1 MRTTKRDNDIPAP
14 AAITSE
20 PVNVQA
26 LQEIASRKAAH
37 VTLLPRSDVTLRTI
51 IYEVLQCVVAL
62 PEPHLRVTW
71 REDENAQSY
80 GYKARRFSG
89 FGPFDGSKS
98 AFLRQLQAISR
109 KGAANGMVGR
119 SLFAL
124 PKIIRYAGRCDL
136 EGKAIDIDQVNS
148 HFYQQLKRH
157 PDAKCLHAYV
167 TDRDRYL
174 EELSANRDGAKVLF
188 LRLGYGGSLEK
199 WKREQGFEG
208 EMPKFVVEFCEEQ
221 KRLRAVD
228 CERHPDLHAAVKL
241 SGHPRPDVYVQSLL
255 NMAGER
261 QTLDEMQDAVELC
274 GSLVGSFEHDGLFVW
289 QDGDNQI
296 WEQDLLEQLSKRVSA
311 PLAKKPIPTLP
322 DVLRL
327 LSAAFP
333 GDWETVDPDWSCQLS
348 WITMAKKFAMRAQEH
363 KLYAHIVA
371 AESKAFPDFPWSVKD
386 LFVHEKSGNYHYYDP
401 ILNRWV
407 EPEAGHNRLL
417 HVITDS
423 LLTRLCNWSPQEV
436 DELEEECVVK
446 RDSDDRIPLLSSV
459 DPAKS
464 TEKFLRSLLTEHN
477 FELDGEATRRYI
489 QFENI
494 VFDREAMDF
503 IPHSPALRITNS
515 TGWSYVGSGLSEDI
529 EKRLAEAVAG
539 CDRLEFEE
547 ATVCELETLSKHV
560 PDLYFIRSVCG
571 TWERALYCLK
581 HIARATFAL
590 KYQENLWSRGP
601 GGNGKDTLA
610 NRVATL
616 LGSYFVN
623 LPCEALTAI
632 REVDA
637 PSQTFLSLRA
647 KRFVCVRE
655 IARGAQIKGNVYKTI
670 SDPKGKVKA
679 RGLFGKDQEFHP
691 HFLMFLCSNVPIEI
705 DDKSGGTTRRTKIL
719 DMPYN
724 FVDTPE
730 AANEK
735 QKDPTIEDRFEEW
748 NPSLFFLL
756 MQIYKHLLK
765 DSSYATVT
773 PVPAEVVEAASEE
786 LREPWMD
793 RLDEWTRENV
803 RPTDSVKDAAT
814 AATVRES
821 FFERCAGELQKREI
835 GMRLAQ
841 KGFHESPPKP
851 YKDKLKTVS
860 KRIYSFKFEDGTRFV
875 KLEGGR

>member
-1 MRTTKRDNDIPAP
+1 
-14 AAITSE
+14 
-20 PVNVQA
+20 
-26 LQEIASRKAAH
+26 
-37 VTLLPRSDVTLRTI
+37 
-51 IYEVLQCVVAL
+51 
-62 PEPHLRVTW
+62 
-71 REDENAQSY
+71 
-80 GYKARRFSG
+80 
-89 FGPFDGSKS
+89 
-98 AFLRQLQAISR
+98 
-109 KGAANGMVGR
+109 MVGR

-124 PKIIRYAGRCDL
+124 PKAIRYAGRCDL
-136 EGKAIDIDQVNS
+136 DGRAMDIDQVNS

-157 PDAKCLHAYV
+157 PEAKCLHAYV
-167 TDRDRYL
+167 TDREKYL
-174 EELSANRDGAKVLF
+174 KQVAVSRDEAKVLF
-188 LRLGYGGSLEK
+188 LRLGYGGSPDK
-199 WKREQGFEG
+199 WKKDQGFAG
-208 EMPKFVVEFCEEQ
+208 ELPMFVEEFREEQ
-221 KRLRAVD
+221 RRLRTID

-261 QTLDEMQDAVELC
+261 QTLDEMQDAVEQD
-274 GSLVGSFEHDGLFVW
+274 GTSIGSFEHDGLFVW
-289 QDGDNQI
+289 QNGDRKH
-296 WEQDLLEQLSKRVSA
+296 WEHDLLERISKRVGA

-322 DVLRL
+322 EVLSIFGRT
-327 LSAAFP
+327 FP

-348 WITMAKKFAMRAQEH
+348 WISMAKKFAIRAQEH
-363 KLYAHIVA
+363 KLYSHIVA
-371 AESKAFPDFPWSVKD
+371 MESQAFPNHPWSVTD
-386 LFVHEKSGNYHYYDP
+386 LFVHEKNGNYHYYDP
-401 ILNRWV
+401 SLNRWV

-417 HVITDS
+417 HVITDT
-423 LLTRLCNWSPQEV
+423 LLARLCDWSPGEP
-436 DELEEECVVK
+436 EEIGDECVAT
-446 RDSDDRIPLLSSV
+446 RNNDDRIPMLSSV

-464 TEKFLRSLLTEHN
+464 TEKFLRSLLTDHN
-477 FELDGEATRRYI
+477 FELDGESTRRYI

-503 IPHSPALRITNS
+503 IPHAPSLRITNS
-515 TGWSYVGSGLSEDI
+515 TGWSYVGSGLSEDV
-529 EKRLAEAVAG
+529 EKRVAEVLTG
-539 CDRLEFEE
+539 CDRPEFDE
-547 ATVCELETLSKHV
+547 TTISELESLSKHV
-560 PDLYFIRSVCG
+560 PDLHFIHSVCG

-623 LPCEALTAI
+623 LPCEALTAV

-724 FVDTPE
+724 FVDAPE

-735 QKDPTIEDRFEEW
+735 QKDPSIEDRFEDW
-748 NPSLFFLL
+748 NPSMFYLL

-765 DSSYATVT
+765 DSTFATVT

-793 RLDEWTRENV
+793 RLDEWTRETL

-821 FFERCAGELQKREI
+821 FFETCAGELQKREI

-841 KGFHESPPKP
+841 KGLHESQPKP
-851 YKDKLKTVS
+851 YKEKFKTLS
-860 KRIYSFKFEDGTRFV
+860 KRIYSFKFEDGTHFV
-875 KLEGGR
+875 RLEGCPT